1 MGSEQMGSEPD
12 WKWKICALLFR
23 ALFYCK
29 GPSISQAMLSTRR
42 QRSLNENRVYLHEVR
57 GALGFRGRWG
67 NVFCKLPK
75 RGGHQWL
82 PATKSAPHTLR
93 HHRHPPRR
101 TSPPPPTA
109 KKTERPSNTSAHDLA
124 ATPFNLSLVVLE
136 GSPGADQVS
145 NWKPYIIV

>member
-1 MGSEQMGSEPD
+1 MKSG
-12 WKWKICALLFR
+12 
-23 ALFYCK
+23 
-29 GPSISQAMLSTRR
+29 
-42 QRSLNENRVYLHEVR
+42 

-136 GSPGADQVS
+136 GSQALIKFLIGNHILSCETHIYGPPAFKEEKLQSLKAPPRGGDVFRAIACPDKQLLHL
-145 NWKPYIIV
+145 NEQLLHPEI